1 MTSDFVCWSLA
12 ILLLLLHISDFQRGR
27 DSHRLTGRHYP
38 FNYTPSSSSNPYYFK
53 VHHYKM
59 KFLPQKARKNK
70 TTTAEFHSS
79 SDDISDLT
87 HSNYGSDTTN
97 NGQQHHNMTSTSTT
111 AVTAATR
118 SKKSSQSRTNEKSK
132 DTLTKYN
139 NLSSPNNRR
148 LTITEGILSLPTTST
163 PPRAVQRSIHN
174 FRREPLLSRS
184 ITSSQHK
191 SISNSSAISLDGQ
204 IIAAK
209 HKQQQPRPLVS
220 NSPSSK
226 VDTINARGAKLHPT
240 SKSKEGG
247 GGSSSNENNETN
259 NASQT
264 KVGEKKN
271 YTRPKIRQH
280 PEWDKCE
287 RSTTVTMVPYGSRR
301 GMFVCLLYVYRV
313 VYV

>member
-1 MTSDFVCWSLA
+1 
-12 ILLLLLHISDFQRGR
+12 
-27 DSHRLTGRHYP
+27 
-38 FNYTPSSSSNPYYFK
+38 
-53 VHHYKM
+53 M

-70 TTTAEFHSS
+70 TTTTAEFHSS

-87 HSNYGSDTTN
+87 HSNYGSEGTTN
-97 NGQQHHNMTSTSTT
+97 NNGQLHHNMISTT
-111 AVTAATR
+111 TVTAATR
-118 SKKSSQSRTNEKSK
+118 SKKSSLQSRTNEKSK

-139 NLSSPNNRR
+139 NLSSPSNNRR
-148 LTITEGILSLPTTST
+148 LTITEGILSLPPTTST
-163 PPRAVQRSIHN
+163 PPRAVQRGIHN

-191 SISNSSAISLDGQ
+191 STSNSSGAISLDGQ
-204 IIAAK
+204 KIIAAK

-247 GGSSSNENNETN
+247 GSSSSNENNNETN

-264 KVGEKKN
+264 KVDEKKN

-301 GMFVCLLYVYRV
+301 GMLYVVFCYMYIDV
-313 VYV
+313 VYVYNVYIICVCVVQIVEKYISHTNPCASSVI

>member
-1 MTSDFVCWSLA
+1 
-12 ILLLLLHISDFQRGR
+12 
-27 DSHRLTGRHYP
+27 
-38 FNYTPSSSSNPYYFK
+38 
-53 VHHYKM
+53 M

-87 HSNYGSDTTN
+87 HSNYGSDSTN
-97 NGQQHHNMTSTSTT
+97 NGQLHHNIISTT

-139 NLSSPNNRR
+139 NLSSSNNKNRR

-163 PPRAVQRSIHN
+163 PPRAVQRGIHN

-191 SISNSSAISLDGQ
+191 STSNSSAISLDGQ

-209 HKQQQPRPLVS
+209 HKQQQSRPLVS

-247 GGSSSNENNETN
+247 GGSSSSNENNNETN

-301 GMFVCLLYVYRV
+301 GMFVCLLYVYRCSV
-313 VYV
+313 CI